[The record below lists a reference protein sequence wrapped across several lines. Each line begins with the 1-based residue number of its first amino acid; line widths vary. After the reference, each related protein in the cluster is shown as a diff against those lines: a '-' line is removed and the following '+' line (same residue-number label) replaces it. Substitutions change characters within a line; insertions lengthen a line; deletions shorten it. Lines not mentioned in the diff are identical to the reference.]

1 MLRTG
6 WVPDVD
12 VYALIGI
19 FVAFAAVLTGNAL
32 EGGQLAALLDLPALI
47 IVLGGTLGAVILQTP
62 MQRFV
67 RACQLSKW
75 VLMPPP
81 NNAGEE
87 IERLAQWSRIAR
99 REGLLGLENLL
110 DALADPFQRKG
121 LELVIDGVE
130 PATIRRLL
138 ETDSSTRVDADLAA
152 AQVFKSMGGYAPTI
166 GILGAVIG
174 LIQVMG
180 NLADPDELGQGIAT
194 AFVATIYGV
203 GFANLLFLPVADRL
217 RSLVLRE
224 SNNDDLYIEG
234 LIAIAEGEH
243 PRGVEIRLR
252 GIAAPA

>member
-1 MLRTG
+1 M
-6 WVPDVD
+6 DI
-12 VYALIGI
+12 YALIGLFI
-19 FVAFAAVLTGNAL
+19 AFAAVLTGNAL
-32 EGGQLAALLDLPALI
+32 EGGQLASLIDGPALI

-62 MQRFV
+62 MQRFL
-67 RACQLSKW
+67 RACALSKW
-75 VLMPPP
+75 VILPP
-81 NNAGEE
+81 AGDTGHD
-87 IERLAQWSRIAR
+87 IERLSAWSKIAR

-110 DALADPFQRKG
+110 DTLDDPFQRKG

-130 PATIRRLL
+130 PATVRRLM
-138 ETDSSTRVDADLAA
+138 ETESNTRIDGDLAA

-180 NLADPDELGQGIAT
+180 NLADPDQLGQGIAT

-203 GFANLLFLPVADRL
+203 GFANLVFLPVADRL
-217 RSLVLRE
+217 RSLILRAA
-224 SNNDDLYIEG
+224 NADDLFIEG

-252 GIAAPA
+252 GIAATG